1 MLRLLPRCR
10 TVGTNKG
17 MKTSVEKENGG
28 KVLVGATSDE
38 AVYFTLDPKRRT
50 LLASYSDVMVK
61 FGKCV
66 NMGR

>member
-1 MLRLLPRCR
+1 
-10 TVGTNKG
+10 

-66 NMGR
+66 NMAR